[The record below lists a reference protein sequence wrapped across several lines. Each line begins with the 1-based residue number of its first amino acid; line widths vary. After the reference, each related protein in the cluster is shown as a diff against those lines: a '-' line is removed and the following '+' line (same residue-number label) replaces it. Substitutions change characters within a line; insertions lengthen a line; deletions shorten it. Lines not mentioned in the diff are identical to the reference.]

1 MPLDGLGHDGVK
13 DAASIVTA
21 RNLLK
26 KIKRHSDPVL
36 RHYGWTVKH
45 LQESV
50 GGPGGMCFHDGQ
62 GTADITL
69 QLRERPSKQCNTFRP
84 FGRLMGV
91 MIHEM
96 THIAGLGLEDI
107 HPPEFYEK
115 MKEVRLVYRKLLD
128 EGAIEASDDDDD
140 AEDVGAVEGG
150 CRTRKRSGARGKRK
164 RPGAAG
170 ATGAVGGAS
179 SSSAAAGKRIPRGKK
194 KSLVDRR
201 YKEGKRIAAEQ
212 AARTPAENAR
222 LAALAR
228 FGQAPLSANEQAVKR
243 LRTLGADSSAA
254 IELSSDDD
262 DGGGAGGLLGEID
275 DGGTTEEETDDDD
288 DDDVELHNG
297 PPGLCDCGI
306 CKIAPRET
314 VCGEVR

>member
-1 MPLDGLGHDGVK
+1 M
-13 DAASIVTA
+13 
-21 RNLLK
+21 
-26 KIKRHSDPVL
+26 
-36 RHYGWTVKH
+36 
-45 LQESV
+45 
-50 GGPGGMCFHDGQ
+50 
-62 GTADITL
+62 
-69 QLRERPSKQCNTFRP
+69 
-84 FGRLMGV
+84 
-91 MIHEM
+91 
-96 THIAGLGLEDI
+96 
-107 HPPEFYEK
+107 
-115 MKEVRLVYRKLLD
+115 YRKLLD

-150 CRTRKRSGARGKRK
+150 CRTRRRSGAGQAQASGRGGRN
-164 RPGAAG
+164 RRRRRREQQQR
-170 ATGAVGGAS
+170 
-179 SSSAAAGKRIPRGKK
+179 AAGKRLPRGKK

-262 DGGGAGGLLGEID
+262 DDGGGAGALLGEID
-275 DGGTTEEETDDDD
+275 DGGTTEEETDEDD
-288 DDDVELHNG
+288 DDDVELHTG

-306 CKIAPRET
+306 CRIAPRET
-314 VCGEVR
+314 VCGEV